1 MPCRHLITSPE
12 VIVVKVVGGF
22 TARAGR
28 WPSVFLLRTT
38 LLSTRYN
45 NVICSLVIVAKV
57 VGGLK
62 NQMYYVV
69 TDFS

>member
-22 TARAGR
+22 ASRAGR
-28 WPSVFLLRTT
+28 LAPMFLLRVT
-38 LLSTRYN
+38 LLSARYN
-45 NVICSLVIVAKV
+45 NVISSLVIVAKV

-62 NQMYYVV
+62 NQTYYAV